1 MYTKMS
7 LKYVNKIIYVNTCI
21 FYSYKNVIR
30 YIKIIVDNNIP
41 AFSVIVFDILMPGK
55 FETIYMTV

>member
-21 FYSYKNVIR
+21 FYSYRNVIR
-30 YIKIIVDNNIP
+30 DIKIMVDNDIP
-41 AFSVIVFDILMPGK
+41 AFSVIDILMPGK
-55 FETIYMTV
+55 FETKYMTV